1 MKKMRM
7 NIADRKNIRT
17 PLTWAAVV
25 VVVFSLFTIL
35 ALAGVDRASAD
46 DWSFG
51 LLTHLAWV
59 DTHSLLQ
66 VFQAAFASAHTRRKI

>member
-25 VVVFSLFTIL
+25 VVVFSLFPIL

-46 DWSFG
+46 DWSFRRR
-51 LLTHLAWV
+51 
-59 DTHSLLQ
+59 S
-66 VFQAAFASAHTRRKI
+66 QA